1 MYADSPYRFGGRVRG
16 RSLGR
21 PLLYKFTQMKK
32 TNIYVDGFNLYYGA
46 LKATP
51 YKWLNIHKLCQLLL
65 PNNQIHQIKY
75 FTALVSARPHD
86 PGQPV
91 RQQTYLRALETL
103 PNVTIIKGSFLSH
116 PVWLPLATP
125 TPSGPKT
132 AFVLRTEE
140 KGSDVNLATHLINDG
155 YKKMIT
161 NDSDL
166 LEPMRIVRQELKLPV
181 GIINPQKYPSWA
193 LRQHASFIKP
203 VRPWALKASQFPNTL
218 TDSAGTFTKPALW

>member
-1 MYADSPYRFGGRVRG
+1 
-16 RSLGR
+16 
-21 PLLYKFTQMKK
+21 MKK

-46 LKATP
+46 LKGTP

-65 PNNQIHQIKY
+65 PKNQIHQIKY
-75 FTALVSARPHD
+75 FTAIVSARPHD
-86 PGQPV
+86 PDQPM
-91 RQQTYLRALETL
+91 RQQTYLRALQTL

-125 TPSGPKT
+125 NVAGPKS
-132 AFVLRTEE
+132 ACVIRTEE

-155 YKKMIT
+155 HKKEYDIAVMLT

-166 LEPMRIVRQELKLPV
+166 LEPMRIARQELNLPV
-181 GIINPQKYPSWA
+181 GIINPQKYPSWV
-193 LRQHASFIKP
+193 LRNHASFIKP

-218 TDSAGTFTKPALW
+218 TDSAGTFSKPASW